1 MPLKRRKYERA
12 KPKAKSK
19 AKPKPKAK
27 QKPKS
32 SRSKLTNFSEEIDD
46 DDHDYVEDLPKF
58 EEDSTESW
66 MEVKQEDP
74 EVKGENGQV
83 PDHEKDEPKEED
95 LENVNDDE
103 LRPIVEDQ
111 LPCKV
116 CG

>member
-1 MPLKRRKYERA
+1 MMTIMITLRIFQSFK
-12 KPKAKSK
+12 KA
-19 AKPKPKAK
+19 
-27 QKPKS
+27 
-32 SRSKLTNFSEEIDD
+32 
-46 DDHDYVEDLPKF
+46 
-58 EEDSTESW
+58 TESW
-66 MEVKQEDP
+66 VEVKQEDH